1 MEQTIGHGLSHTPI
15 DLGKQQSG
23 LGRPE
28 QSKLEASSSLREA
41 FAEAQ
46 KDVNGLWAPTW
57 KEDVGREEA
66 ANKAHLQL
74 SSHSG

>member
-15 DLGKQQSG
+15 DLGKQQSR

-46 KDVNGLWAPTW
+46 KDVNGLWAPT
-57 KEDVGREEA
+57 
-66 ANKAHLQL
+66 
-74 SSHSG
+74 